1 MAIERKYIAIP
12 INDNQSENTSQVK
25 TKYWEYP
32 YDEEDEDDDDDEFY
46 DLSITDK
53 LRRIGKA
60 LLLVG
65 TSIFVVSSLI
75 NTTE

>member
-1 MAIERKYIAIP
+1 MSKERNYIPIP

-32 YDEEDEDDDDDEFY
+32 YDEDEDDDDDEFY

-53 LRRIGKA
+53 LFKIGRI

>member
-1 MAIERKYIAIP
+1 MSIERNYIAIP
-12 INDNQSENTSQVK
+12 INDNQSENTTQTE

-32 YDEEDEDDDDDEFY
+32 YDEDDEDDDDEFY

-53 LRRIGKA
+53 LFKIGKA

-65 TSIFVVSSLI
+65 TSIFVVASLI